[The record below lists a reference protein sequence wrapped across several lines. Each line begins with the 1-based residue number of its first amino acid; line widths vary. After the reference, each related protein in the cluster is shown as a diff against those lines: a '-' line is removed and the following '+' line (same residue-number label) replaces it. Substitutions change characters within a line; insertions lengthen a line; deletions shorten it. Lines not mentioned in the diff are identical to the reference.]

1 MQVRF
6 TFKHMETSSSL
17 EQYARAKVDDR
28 VAKWVTK
35 PIEAHIYFDVQRQLH
50 RAKCSIKGGD
60 GFNFEVESI
69 SPDMYAS
76 IDILV
81 DRLAGQLR
89 KQKEKIKNHKGV
101 SHIRKLHIAKKT
113 SHEFDADA
121 VSVDAADLIKYEMAR
136 QKFFGKK
143 AS

>member
-1 MQVRF
+1 MQIRF

-17 EQYARAKVDDR
+17 EQYARVKIDDR

-35 PIEAHIYFDVQRQLH
+35 PVEAHIYFDVQRELH
-50 RAKCSIKGGD
+50 RVKCTIKGGD
-60 GFNFEVESI
+60 GFNFEVESV
-69 SPDMYAS
+69 SPDMYGS
-76 IDILV
+76 VDILV

-101 SHIRKLHIAKKT
+101 SHIRKLNIAKKT
-113 SHEFDADA
+113 THAFDSDA
-121 VSVDAADLIKYEMAR
+121 ISVDAEDLIKYEIAR
-136 QKFFGKK
+136 QKFFSKK

>member
-1 MQVRF
+1 MQIRF

-17 EQYARAKVDDR
+17 EQYARSKVDDR

-35 PIEAHIYFDVQRQLH
+35 PVEAHIYFDVQRELH
-50 RAKCSIKGGD
+50 RVKCTIKGGD
-60 GFNFEVESI
+60 GFNFEVESVTL
-69 SPDMYAS
+69 DMYGS

-113 SHEFDADA
+113 THEFDSDSI
-121 VSVDAADLIKYEMAR
+121 SVDAEDLIKYEAAR
-136 QKFFGKK
+136 QKFFSKK